1 MGELGGTS
9 VREGESVGERERV
22 WERGRERDK
31 ERLGWF
37 SVSKRT
43 GKKIFVSRRFH
54 SDEKEREK
62 RK

>member
-1 MGELGGTS
+1 M
-9 VREGESVGERERV
+9 

-54 SDEKEREK
+54 SDEKERK
-62 RK
+62 KKIDDH